1 MGSAGCLVV
10 AAGAFVLFRL
20 AGFPGPLGVEPAH
33 GGRVQQTAAAPPAV
47 LSTALW
53 LGTTRPRENNPQGVS
68 WLMLLA
74 LNHSTERAAVVYLP
88 AHTAVEIPGRG
99 LLAVGDAFLSGG
111 APLLLMSAEN
121 LLGVSLDHHEVVS
134 AQSAQKL
141 FGSLGPLQ
149 VDVPG
154 EVRSAGGAG
163 ELLFSP
169 GPQRLEARWLT
180 RLLFTSGAGR
190 DDIELG
196 PRHLAVWKSML
207 GRFRALGDR
216 VRPSMLEGA
225 LSGADASGQVRLLS
239 GIAAVGR
246 DDLTLASLP
255 VSQLGA
261 GDDELY
267 SLDSEAL
274 TELLERALGA
284 PDLEDDKVLVQVLNG
299 NGVPGVGAEVA
310 GRLVGKG
317 YRIALSGN
325 ASRLDYRRTLIVAY
339 DRSMRDRRSATRAR
353 RLLGTGEVQVAAQPQ
368 GIVDLTIVVGKDFS
382 QR

>member
-1 MGSAGCLVV
+1 
-10 AAGAFVLFRL
+10 
-20 AGFPGPLGVEPAH
+20 
-33 GGRVQQTAAAPPAV
+33 
-47 LSTALW
+47 
-53 LGTTRPRENNPQGVS
+53 
-68 WLMLLA
+68 MLLA

-121 LLGVSLDHHEVVS
+121 LLGVPLDHHEVVS

-141 FGSLGPLQ
+141 FGLLGPLQ

-169 GPQRLEARWLT
+169 GSQRLEARWLT

-284 PDLEDDKVLVQVLNG
+284 PDLEDDKVLVQVPNG
-299 NGVPGVGAEVA
+299 NGAPAWGPRSPGGWSAKATGSPCRAMLRGSITGGRSSWPTIARCGAGDRLR
-310 GRLVGKG
+310 GRGG
-317 YRIALSGN
+317 CWAPGRFRWRH
-325 ASRLDYRRTLIVAY
+325 SRRV
-339 DRSMRDRRSATRAR
+339 S
-353 RLLGTGEVQVAAQPQ
+353 
-368 GIVDLTIVVGKDFS
+368 LT
-382 QR
+382 

>member
-1 MGSAGCLVV
+1 
-10 AAGAFVLFRL
+10 
-20 AGFPGPLGVEPAH
+20 
-33 GGRVQQTAAAPPAV
+33 
-47 LSTALW
+47 
-53 LGTTRPRENNPQGVS
+53 
-68 WLMLLA
+68 MLLA

-121 LLGVSLDHHEVVS
+121 LLGVPLDHHEVMS

-141 FGSLGPLQ
+141 FGLLGPLQ

-225 LSGADASGQVRLLS
+225 LSGADASEQVRLLS

-339 DRSMRDRRSATRAR
+339 DRSMRGRRSATRAR